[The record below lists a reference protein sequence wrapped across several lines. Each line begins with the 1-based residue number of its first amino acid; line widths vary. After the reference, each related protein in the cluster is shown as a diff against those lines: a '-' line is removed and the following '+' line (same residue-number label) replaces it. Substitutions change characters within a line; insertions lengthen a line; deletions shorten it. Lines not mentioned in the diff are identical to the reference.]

1 MHNHIQVR
9 SLKKYSAE
17 IFTDALKKV
26 QFPNQ
31 NIFSN
36 VNFAYSDPL
45 NKISDTT
52 NSVASIKEIRIKHN
66 TQEQFDNKIAEAREK
81 HFKKFK
87 KSNLLI
93 DYNFYIDAK
102 YNTQKLIQ
110 PKKINTKLTKNIGKP
125 KELSKSLKNLGLVSV
140 KSPLANNFLRTKD
153 DITNFDNKQMLTFP
167 KKISPTSSGFSC

>member
-17 IFTDALKKV
+17 TFTDALKKV

-52 NSVASIKEIRIKHN
+52 DSVASIKEIRIKQN

-81 HFKKFK
+81 YFKKFK

-102 YNTQKLIQ
+102 YNTQKLIKQ
-110 PKKINTKLTKNIGKP
+110 KKLIQN
-125 KELSKSLKNLGLVSV
+125 
-140 KSPLANNFLRTKD
+140 
-153 DITNFDNKQMLTFP
+153 
-167 KKISPTSSGFSC
+167 